1 MNSITISYSKITFFI
16 KEIKKQNFIKT
27 IDEQSVLNKL
37 FLQKQNFADVYFHF
51 GLLDKFAI
59 LNIHNAK
66 LIIVNSNAMKNIILE
81 NIKDKKLNIEIIY
94 PSLNIEYIKTNE
106 AKKLKAKL
114 YEELNISSK
123 NKIILFSSK
132 NFKAGG
138 ITKFLEIIEQV
149 NYKYIQIIIAGST
162 NDIYS
167 LKFKLNSYSFFDK
180 LILLEDYK
188 ELDNLFLLA
197 DFFILPSTA
206 NTFSINVLKAM
217 YYKCVVFVSKT
228 NHSSEIVDVFSI
240 IDNFSHTNTSFKL
253 DSLFVREIEL
263 KSIKKQNKKIA
274 KKFLLKQSLSKF
286 KKLICKI

>member
-27 IDEQSVLNKL
+27 IDKQSVLNKL

-66 LIIVNSNAMKNIILE
+66 LIIVNSNAIKNIILE

-106 AKKLKAKL
+106 VKKLKAKL
-114 YEELNISSK
+114 YQELNISSK

-188 ELDNLFLLA
+188 EPDNLFLLA

-253 DSLFVREIEL
+253 DSLFVREVEL
-263 KSIKKQNKKIA
+263 KSIKKQNKKTA

-286 KKLICKI
+286 KKLIRKI